1 MKQYGMEYIK
11 DFWNCIDLLQF
22 GAFLY
27 VFINKLITQ
36 FQSDSSLEIFFS
48 ATILFLSIYKVLY
61 FIRIYD
67 NGIEILTGISH
78 ITSDLIPFAASS
90 IVLLFGLSMI
100 YEVLHMGINDPNNLY
115 RFIGSDLMKLFMQT
129 LKMSS
134 GDKTPPSLDKQ
145 MEIRL
150 EGRNS

>member
-1 MKQYGMEYIK
+1 MRQYGLDYIK
-11 DFWNCIDLLQF
+11 DFWNCVDLCQF
-22 GAFLY
+22 AAFLY

-61 FIRIYD
+61 FVRIYD
-67 NGIEILTGISH
+67 SGIEILTGISH
-78 ITSDLIPFAASS
+78 ITADLIPFAVSS

-100 YEVLHMGINDPNNLY
+100 YDVLHMGINDPNNLY